1 MHLKSLE
8 LTGFKSFSEA
18 KIEFPQGVTAVVGP
32 NGTGKSNVVDAI
44 LWVFG
49 EQSTKTLRSERMEDV
64 IFNGTESRKPL
75 GMAEVSLI
83 VSGLETQQ
91 LVNFPS
97 LEQQLGEYHEVMV
110 TRRLYRNGDSEYLIN
125 KTPCRLKDIRS
136 LFLDTRAGTK
146 GHTVIE
152 QGRIEQI
159 LNASPQDRRELIE
172 ETAGIVR
179 YKKQKAETLRKL
191 DSTHQNLLRVR
202 DIIAEIRQR
211 VTALDRQARQAR
223 NYRGLQDEARTIEI
237 RLLVRD
243 YRQLV
248 ATQAEVDS
256 ELAALE
262 LQESA
267 QAAQQARLTSELQE
281 IRFKLESHE
290 QALAKFR
297 DEVAHVER
305 QQTQAVTVVEVERN
319 RLGILEEQRGQAV
332 QELTRLGLEQQRADA
347 EIAGLRAKRAHAE
360 AEIAERGRILAE
372 QEATDRSLTARR
384 GAALES
390 VEQSRRDVLGI
401 TVQATSGENA
411 LTGLTHRVEEVAR
424 RIERLTKEQTELEV
438 QKAGVLER
446 IGEVTR
452 RREDQERQL
461 GEQRREREARQTA
474 SQQLEGRLRG
484 AEQRASRQQ
493 EELAS
498 VESRLRALQGIVREE
513 MGYGREG
520 EEEATSVRAV
530 CAGVR
535 EAVAEW
541 LTMPP
546 QFERA
551 IEAALGERAR
561 AWLVEAPDQARE
573 AIAFLTGKGL
583 GRGAFVPLSP
593 RWSAGLM
600 GGGSQDWW
608 SALAGQPGVLGKA
621 LDVIHA
627 PEESRRALFPLFD
640 GVVIVDTL
648 HNAVNLWER
657 GLWSAPGGPTLVTL
671 EGEVLDAAG
680 IMTGGTTGGPIQRRR
695 EIQELEEKK
704 GGLVQAVQETRREC
718 EQVAVQ
724 HGSAKADAQRLEGE
738 IHAAEMRQLGLA
750 KDQAGLQESVEGLE
764 RRVEIVRAER
774 AADQEER
781 VGVEREIESAQEQLN
796 RFVREKADREAELVE
811 ASRALQAT
819 DEETLGIQH
828 GLTESRMAVE
838 TLRARGEH
846 HDADLS
852 RLVKEQ
858 QDRVARESDL
868 KQQIS
873 SLETAAQQ
881 SLAERN
887 TNEAL
892 IGDLDQRAA
901 QIRSR
906 LVATQEVQ
914 AEHVQTSREIE
925 SGLAAIRD
933 SIASSRE
940 SRTTLEVRRAEVK
953 THLAT
958 LEATLTGTYQL
969 SVSAAL
975 VEEPDVEKADQ
986 GERADVDNAELR
998 ERLQKIRDRIQRM
1011 GAINLA
1017 AIEEYREQEERYRFL
1032 TTQEQDL
1039 VKSVQSLKDII
1050 SKINRTTK
1058 QMFMDTL
1065 GELQQKFGEVFTQ
1078 FFAGGRA
1085 ELVLVE
1091 PDEADGSETGSS
1103 EEPGVDIVAQPPG
1116 KRLKSITMLSG
1127 GEKTLTAIAL
1137 IFASFL
1143 IRPTPFC
1150 VLDEIDAPL
1159 DEENI
1164 GRFTQVLRELAERA
1178 QFIVITH
1185 NKRTMAVADSL
1196 FGVTMEEPGV
1206 SKLVSVRLA
1215 DLQPV

>member
-1 MHLKSLE
+1 MRLKSLE

-44 LWVFG
+44 LWVLG

-64 IFNGTESRKPL
+64 IFNGTERRKPL

-91 LVNFPS
+91 LVDFPS
-97 LEQQLGEYHEVMV
+97 LERQLGEYHEVMV

-191 DSTHQNLLRVR
+191 DSTQHNLLRVR

-248 ATQAEVDS
+248 AGQAEVDS

-281 IRFKLESHE
+281 VRFKLESHE

-319 RLGILEEQRGQAV
+319 RLGSLEEQRGQAV

-384 GAALES
+384 GVALES

-424 RIERLTKEQTELEV
+424 RIERLTKEQTELEA

-452 RREDQERQL
+452 RRDDEERQL
-461 GEQRREREARQTA
+461 GEQRCELEARQTA
-474 SQQLEGRLRG
+474 SQQLEGRLRS

-573 AIAFLTGKGL
+573 AIAFLTRKGL

-593 RWSAGLM
+593 RWSAGPM

-621 LDVIHA
+621 LDIIHA
-627 PEESRRALFPLFD
+627 PEESRPALLPLFE

-648 HNAVNLWER
+648 HKAVKLWER
-657 GLWSAPGGPTLVTL
+657 GLWSGPGGPTLVTL

-774 AADQEER
+774 AADQAER
-781 VGVEREIESAQEQLN
+781 VRVEREIESAQEQLN

-828 GLTESRMAVE
+828 GLTDSRMAVE

-846 HDADLS
+846 HDADLA
-852 RLVKEQ
+852 RLVKEEK
-858 QDRVARESDL
+858 DRVARESDL
-868 KQQIS
+868 KQQVS

-881 SLAERN
+881 SLVERH

-892 IGDLDQRAA
+892 IRDLDQRAA

-914 AEHVQTSREIE
+914 AEHVQSSRGIE

-958 LEATLTGTYQL
+958 LEATLTDTYQL

-1058 QMFMDTL
+1058 QIFMDTL

>member
-202 DIIAEIRQR
+202 DIIAEIRER

-248 ATQAEVDS
+248 ATQAEVES

-281 IRFKLESHE
+281 VRFKLESHE

-332 QELTRLGLEQQRADA
+332 QELTRLGLEQQRAGA

-360 AEIAERGRILAE
+360 AEIAERERILAE
-372 QEATDRSLTARR
+372 QEATDRSLTTRR

-390 VEQSRRDVLGI
+390 VEQSRRDVLDI
-401 TVQATSGENA
+401 TVQATSGDNA
-411 LTGLTHRVEEVAR
+411 LTDLTHRVEEVAR
-424 RIERLTKEQTELEV
+424 RIDRLTKEQTELEA
-438 QKAGVLER
+438 QKARVLER

-452 RREDQERQL
+452 RQEDEERQL

-573 AIAFLTGKGL
+573 AIAFLTRKGL

-608 SALAGQPGVLGKA
+608 
-621 LDVIHA
+621 
-627 PEESRRALFPLFD
+627 
-640 GVVIVDTL
+640 
-648 HNAVNLWER
+648 
-657 GLWSAPGGPTLVTL
+657 
-671 EGEVLDAAG
+671 
-680 IMTGGTTGGPIQRRR
+680 
-695 EIQELEEKK
+695 
-704 GGLVQAVQETRREC
+704 
-718 EQVAVQ
+718 
-724 HGSAKADAQRLEGE
+724 
-738 IHAAEMRQLGLA
+738 
-750 KDQAGLQESVEGLE
+750 
-764 RRVEIVRAER
+764 
-774 AADQEER
+774 
-781 VGVEREIESAQEQLN
+781 
-796 RFVREKADREAELVE
+796 
-811 ASRALQAT
+811 
-819 DEETLGIQH
+819 
-828 GLTESRMAVE
+828 
-838 TLRARGEH
+838 
-846 HDADLS
+846 
-852 RLVKEQ
+852 
-858 QDRVARESDL
+858 
-868 KQQIS
+868 
-873 SLETAAQQ
+873 
-881 SLAERN
+881 
-887 TNEAL
+887 
-892 IGDLDQRAA
+892 
-901 QIRSR
+901 
-906 LVATQEVQ
+906 
-914 AEHVQTSREIE
+914 
-925 SGLAAIRD
+925 
-933 SIASSRE
+933 
-940 SRTTLEVRRAEVK
+940 
-953 THLAT
+953 
-958 LEATLTGTYQL
+958 
-969 SVSAAL
+969 
-975 VEEPDVEKADQ
+975 
-986 GERADVDNAELR
+986 
-998 ERLQKIRDRIQRM
+998 
-1011 GAINLA
+1011 
-1017 AIEEYREQEERYRFL
+1017 
-1032 TTQEQDL
+1032 
-1039 VKSVQSLKDII
+1039 
-1050 SKINRTTK
+1050 
-1058 QMFMDTL
+1058 
-1065 GELQQKFGEVFTQ
+1065 
-1078 FFAGGRA
+1078 
-1085 ELVLVE
+1085 
-1091 PDEADGSETGSS
+1091 
-1103 EEPGVDIVAQPPG
+1103 
-1116 KRLKSITMLSG
+1116 
-1127 GEKTLTAIAL
+1127 
-1137 IFASFL
+1137 
-1143 IRPTPFC
+1143 
-1150 VLDEIDAPL
+1150 
-1159 DEENI
+1159 
-1164 GRFTQVLRELAERA
+1164 
-1178 QFIVITH
+1178 
-1185 NKRTMAVADSL
+1185 
-1196 FGVTMEEPGV
+1196 
-1206 SKLVSVRLA
+1206 
-1215 DLQPV
+1215 

>member
-1 MHLKSLE
+1 M
-8 LTGFKSFSEA
+8 
-18 KIEFPQGVTAVVGP
+18 GP

-44 LWVFG
+44 LWVLG

-136 LFLDTRAGTK
+136 LFLDTRAGSK

-191 DSTHQNLLRVR
+191 DSTQHNLLRVR

-223 NYRGLQDEARTIEI
+223 SYRGLQDEARTIEI

-248 ATQAEVDS
+248 ATQAGVDS

-281 IRFKLESHE
+281 VRFKLESHE

-360 AEIAERGRILAE
+360 AEIAERERILAE
-372 QEATDRSLTARR
+372 QEATDRSLTTRR

-390 VEQSRRDVLGI
+390 VEQSRRDVLDI
-401 TVQATSGENA
+401 TVQATSGDNA
-411 LTGLTHRVEEVAR
+411 LTDLTHRVEEVAR

-627 PEESRRALFPLFD
+627 PEESRRALLPLFE

-648 HNAVNLWER
+648 HKAVKLWER
-657 GLWSAPGGPTLVTL
+657 GLWSGPGGPTLVTL

-680 IMTGGTTGGPIQRRR
+680 IMIGGTTGGPIQRRR

-738 IHAAEMRQLGLA
+738 IHAAEMRQLGFA

-764 RRVEIVRAER
+764 RRVEIVRTER

-819 DEETLGIQH
+819 DEETLGIHH
-828 GLTESRMAVE
+828 GLTESRMTVE
-838 TLRARGEH
+838 ALRARGEH
-846 HDADLS
+846 HDADLA
-852 RLVKEQ
+852 RLVKEEK
-858 QDRVARESDL
+858 DRVARESDL

-998 ERLQKIRDRIQRM
+998 EHLQKIRDRIQRM

-1039 VKSVQSLKDII
+1039 VKSIQSLKDII

-1078 FFAGGRA
+1078 LFAGGRA
-1085 ELVLVE
+1085 ELVLVD

-1137 IFASFL
+1137 IFSSFL

>member
-1 MHLKSLE
+1 MRLKSLE

-44 LWVFG
+44 LWVLG

-64 IFNGTESRKPL
+64 IFNGTERRKPL

-91 LVNFPS
+91 LVDFPS
-97 LEQQLGEYHEVMV
+97 LERQLGEYHEVMV

-136 LFLDTRAGTK
+136 LFLDTRAGSK

-191 DSTHQNLLRVR
+191 DSTQHNLLRVR

-223 NYRGLQDEARTIEI
+223 SYRGLQDEARTIEI

-281 IRFKLESHE
+281 VRLKLESHE

-360 AEIAERGRILAE
+360 AEIAERERILAE
-372 QEATDRSLTARR
+372 QEATDRSLTTRR

-390 VEQSRRDVLGI
+390 VEQSRRDVLDI
-401 TVQATSGENA
+401 TVQATSGDNA
-411 LTGLTHRVEEVAR
+411 LTDLTHRVEEVAR

-627 PEESRRALFPLFD
+627 PEESRRALLPLFE

-648 HNAVNLWER
+648 HKAVKLWER

-680 IMTGGTTGGPIQRRR
+680 IMIGGTTGGPIQRRR

-704 GGLVQAVQETRREC
+704 GGLVQELQDIRGEC

-738 IHAAEMRQLGLA
+738 IHAAEMRQLGFA

-764 RRVEIVRAER
+764 RRVEIVRTER

-819 DEETLGIQH
+819 DEETLGI
-828 GLTESRMAVE
+828 
-838 TLRARGEH
+838 H
-846 HDADLS
+846 H
-852 RLVKEQ
+852 
-858 QDRVARESDL
+858 
-868 KQQIS
+868 
-873 SLETAAQQ
+873 
-881 SLAERN
+881 
-887 TNEAL
+887 
-892 IGDLDQRAA
+892 
-901 QIRSR
+901 
-906 LVATQEVQ
+906 
-914 AEHVQTSREIE
+914 
-925 SGLAAIRD
+925 
-933 SIASSRE
+933 
-940 SRTTLEVRRAEVK
+940 
-953 THLAT
+953 
-958 LEATLTGTYQL
+958 
-969 SVSAAL
+969 
-975 VEEPDVEKADQ
+975 
-986 GERADVDNAELR
+986 
-998 ERLQKIRDRIQRM
+998 
-1011 GAINLA
+1011 
-1017 AIEEYREQEERYRFL
+1017 
-1032 TTQEQDL
+1032 
-1039 VKSVQSLKDII
+1039 
-1050 SKINRTTK
+1050 
-1058 QMFMDTL
+1058 
-1065 GELQQKFGEVFTQ
+1065 
-1078 FFAGGRA
+1078 
-1085 ELVLVE
+1085 
-1091 PDEADGSETGSS
+1091 
-1103 EEPGVDIVAQPPG
+1103 
-1116 KRLKSITMLSG
+1116 
-1127 GEKTLTAIAL
+1127 
-1137 IFASFL
+1137 
-1143 IRPTPFC
+1143 
-1150 VLDEIDAPL
+1150 
-1159 DEENI
+1159 
-1164 GRFTQVLRELAERA
+1164 
-1178 QFIVITH
+1178 
-1185 NKRTMAVADSL
+1185 
-1196 FGVTMEEPGV
+1196 
-1206 SKLVSVRLA
+1206 
-1215 DLQPV
+1215 